1 MPNAYSVTTCS
12 LYTESDT
19 DVPMCEHSSTLL
31 RACHMLCCSVVC
43 LHGLWCAV
51 LCVCLLQA
59 CCVLHPKQHAMV
71 LEEYGGVR
79 RITEDYDCEFEHSST
94 LLRAC
99 HMLCC
104 SVVCLHGLWCG
115 VLCVLATSLLCAS
128 YKAHAMVLEKYG
140 GVRRITED
148 YDCEFEHFSTLL
160 RACHMLCCSVMCRP
174 WPTKPDTTSLP
185 SKPSCGRTRDSETA
199 PTYVKVTRCRLDA
212 PPYTLCPCFGFRARV
227 NK

>member
-19 DVPMCEHSSTLL
+19 DVPMC
-31 RACHMLCCSVVC
+31 
-43 LHGLWCAV
+43 
-51 LCVCLLQA
+51 
-59 CCVLHPKQHAMV
+59 
-71 LEEYGGVR
+71 
-79 RITEDYDCEFEHSST
+79 EHSST

-160 RACHMLCCSVMCRP
+160 RACHMLCCSVVCRP
-174 WPTKPDTTSLP
+174 WPTKPETTGLP
-185 SKPSCGRTRDSETA
+185 SKPSCGRMRDSETA
-199 PTYVKVTRCRLDA
+199 PTYVKVTRGRLDA
-212 PPYTLCPCFGFRARV
+212 PPYTLCPFFGFRARV